1 MPVLYATVLIDLI
14 GFGIVIPILPFLSPQ
29 LGADKVDIALIIAVY
44 AAAAGLV
51 GPMWGRL
58 SDRIGRKPVIM
69 ICLAGAAVSYV
80 MLGLA
85 TGLWMIYLARGFAG
99 LMAGNFGVAS
109 AMIADITSPRERAR
123 GMGILGSAFGI
134 GLVIGPLLGGL
145 LSTDNSFTLPCIVA
159 GSMSLLA
166 IVAAALFLRES
177 LDEERRRANREHHRR
192 VPRQSLLAML
202 REYKVTGLVAQY
214 TAHNT
219 CVGSVGYLFPL
230 WVGDYLGWSAREV
243 GYVFGVQGLFMAAL
257 QAGLIGTLARRFGE
271 LPVLRTG
278 IGVMLCG
285 FVLATLADTPALM
298 VLTFFVT
305 ITGATVCTPLL
316 NSITTQLTPPPIR
329 GRMMG
334 TTASASSWGRVLGPL
349 LAGVNLQLFGYDSAW
364 LFCAFVAMLF
374 LFSALRR

>member
-69 ICLAGAAVSYV
+69 ICLAGAALSYV

-219 CVGSVGYLFPL
+219 CVGSVGYLFTCFPC
-230 WVGDYLGWSAREV
+230 GW
-243 GYVFGVQGLFMAAL
+243 
-257 QAGLIGTLARRFGE
+257 
-271 LPVLRTG
+271 
-278 IGVMLCG
+278 
-285 FVLATLADTPALM
+285 
-298 VLTFFVT
+298 VT
-305 ITGATVCTPLL
+305 IWAGVRARWVMFLVF
-316 NSITTQLTPPPIR
+316 R
-329 GRMMG
+329 
-334 TTASASSWGRVLGPL
+334 ASSWRHYRQV
-349 LAGVNLQLFGYDSAW
+349 
-364 LFCAFVAMLF
+364 
-374 LFSALRR
+374 